1 MSERNG
7 LSYRFAGMRLRV
19 LCAVIFASTLIGSVA
34 QAADK
39 TSANSGSWATAGTWS
54 PSGQPGANDNVTIE
68 NGHSVTV
75 AVAVVNFPSNVTIN
89 AGGTLTLNHTLT
101 VNGTTTVNGSLFIS
115 NTSGNKIFT
124 GDVVI
129 NDGGLWQETVAEDVY
144 YWGNLRNDG
153 IITAS
158 SGIHYFIGA
167 GKTIGG
173 TKAITNASV
182 TVSGTY
188 TNNGMLTVGTALTGT
203 NSLTQGV
210 GSTLKIGQAAVPA
223 IGTLNAS
230 DNPNT
235 VNYYGG
241 AQTVKPIPYHHLTLS
256 GSGAKNLL
264 GVTTVAG
271 VLDYGS
277 SGTTVLSNNI
287 SGGALTMTSGTL
299 NLGAGLTHTFTGAWT
314 RIGGTLN
321 GGSSTLKIGGSVSG
335 SGGAFTGGTGTVEW
349 NAAGDQTLAAVD
361 YNNLILSG
369 SGAKSISAGTAAA
382 GNLSIATGAKASL
395 ADGMNMRVTT
405 LTLGGVD
412 QARGTWGSST
422 SGATH
427 TNDTFFAATTGLI
440 TVNADSSTLIWR
452 GTGDWHAN
460 PENWV
465 NGIPGTGSNVW
476 IASGTVTLSSATSP
490 LGEVI
495 LGAQGAASGAT
506 LVFTNWD
513 TTVVASNV
521 TVLGNGIMTLPP
533 PFTSSQ
539 MSNRVHIVCTN
550 FTLEAG
556 GTINADARG
565 FVRRNG
571 PGKGSEVNIASS
583 YGGGGG
589 GYGGRGG
596 GGKKNSNNGEAGV
609 TPGGPTYGST
619 NAPLDP
625 GSGGGAN
632 AQWASSPGHGGGAVR
647 IAAAGTV
654 MIEGT
659 VTANGSDTTGNT
671 GGGGSGGAIFITCNR
686 FGGSSNGLLQA
697 DGGGGAIYS
706 GGGGGGRIAVHYAS
720 LDGNPGVRFSANS
733 SSASRFTVDVN
744 SMEWSAPA
752 IGTLCFTNSALMDTV
767 LATAGGV
774 GSGLNGY
781 VYFESTNVWSPKL
794 LVMTNSTLGIPE
806 GYAWQITNDLT
817 VTTGTVVVAEH
828 ATLACD
834 RSLTL
839 TNGARLIVYGGATNE
854 VYADYGALVSVTN
867 TLTVGPACWIYPIS
881 DGINGGSVLLRT
893 GNLTLMTGGGIDA
906 NGRGYGRTY
915 GTGKGTTTANSSSV
929 NTPGGGGYGGKGG
942 NGAYAG
948 GSPYGS
954 TNTPIAPGSGG
965 GSWTYN
971 NINFGGH
978 GGGSVRVESA
988 GSVKIDGMVTANG
1001 ENGLKSGAGG
1011 SGGAIFI
1018 TCASLSGAETG
1029 ALQAEGGDSGTATTL
1044 AGGGGGGRIA
1054 VWVGVPA
1061 DEQQKYLQGLS
1072 SRVIRSTDLPR
1083 YYLGS
1088 VPSVVEGAG
1097 HTGTPAEPGTAFFFV
1112 MPALQGTVFMMR

>member
-1 MSERNG
+1 M
-7 LSYRFAGMRLRV
+7 
-19 LCAVIFASTLIGSVA
+19 
-34 QAADK
+34 
-39 TSANSGSWATAGTWS
+39 
-54 PSGQPGANDNVTIE
+54 
-68 NGHSVTV
+68 TV
-75 AVAVVNFPSNVTIN
+75 AVAVAAVNYPSNVTVN
-89 AGGTLTLNHTLT
+89 LGGSLTLNNNLY
-101 VNGTTTVNGSLFIS
+101 VNGTTTVSGSLFIS
-115 NTSGNKIFT
+115 STANNKVFT

-129 NDGGLWQETVAEDVY
+129 NDGGLWQETVAEDVWY
-144 YWGNLRNDG
+144 GGSLRNDG

-158 SGIHYFIGA
+158 SGIHYFYFSGA
-167 GKTIGG
+167 GSISGAN
-173 TKAITNASV
+173 AITNAKV
-182 TVSGTY
+182 EIRGTY
-188 TNNGMLTVGTALTGT
+188 TNNGILTVGTALTGT

-223 IGTLNAS
+223 IATLNAS

-235 VNYYGG
+235 INYYGA
-241 AQTVKPIPYHHLTLS
+241 AQAVKPIPYHHLTLS

-277 SGTTVLSNNI
+277 SGTSILSNNI
-287 SGGALTMTSGTL
+287 SGGAVTMTSGTL
-299 NLGAGLTHTFTGAWT
+299 NLGTGLTHTFTGAWT
-314 RIGGTLN
+314 RIGGTLT
-321 GGSSTLKIGGSVSG
+321 GGSSTLKIGGSASG
-335 SGGAFTGGTGTVEW
+335 AGGAFTASTGTVEW
-349 NAAGDQTLAAVD
+349 NAAGDQTLAAVE
-361 YNNLILSG
+361 YNDLILSG
-369 SGAKSISAGTAAA
+369 GCTKSISAGTAAA
-382 GNLSIATGAKASL
+382 GDLSIATGVKASL

-405 LTLGGVD
+405 LTLGGVG
-412 QARGTWGSST
+412 QARGTWGST
-422 SGATH
+422 ASGAAH
-427 TNDTFFAATTGLI
+427 TNDTFFAATTGI
-440 TVNADSSTLIWR
+440 VTVNADTSTLIWR

-460 PENWV
+460 PGNWI
-465 NGIPGTGSNVW
+465 NGIPGDGSNVW

-513 TTVVASNV
+513 TTLIASNV

-533 PFTSSQ
+533 PFTTSQ

-556 GTINADARG
+556 GTINADASG
-565 FVRRNG
+565 FAQRNG
-571 PGKGSEVNIASS
+571 PGKGADIGRQSASFGAGGAG

-589 GYGGRGG
+589 GGRNRGNGNGLGGV
-596 GGKKNSNNGEAGV
+596 SA
-609 TPGGPTYGST
+609 GGPAYGST

-632 AQWASSPGHGGGAVR
+632 SDYATAPGHGGGAVR
-647 IAAAGTV
+647 IAASGTV

-659 VTANGSDTTGNT
+659 VTANGSGSTGT
-671 GGGGSGGAIFITCNR
+671 GGGGGSGGAIFITCNR

-697 DGGGGAIYS
+697 NGGGGFPVYG

-733 SSASRFTVDVN
+733 SSATRFTVDNN
-744 SMEWSAPA
+744 SIESAPA
-752 IGTLCFTNSALMDTV
+752 IGTLCFTNSALMDKV
-767 LATAGGV
+767 LATASGV

-781 VYFESTNVWSPKL
+781 VFFESTNVWNPKL
-794 LVMTNSTLGIPE
+794 LAVTNSTLGIPE
-806 GYAWQITNDLT
+806 GYTWQITNDLT
-817 VTTGTVVVAEH
+817 VTTGAVVVAGY

-839 TNGARLIVYGGATNE
+839 TNGSRLIVYGGATNTT
-854 VYADYGALVSVTN
+854 YPDYGALVGVTN
-867 TLTVGPACWIYPIS
+867 TLTVGLACWIYPIS

-893 GNLTLMTGGGIDA
+893 GNLTLMAGGGIDA
-906 NGRGYGRTY
+906 NGRGYGRPY
-915 GTGKGTTTANSSSV
+915 GPGKGTTTANSSSV

-942 NGAYAG
+942 NGASGYAG

-971 NINFGGH
+971 NINYGGH
-978 GGGSVRVESA
+978 GGGAVRVESA
-988 GSVKIDGMVTANG
+988 GSVKIDGTVAANG
-1001 ENGLKSGAGG
+1001 ENGLKAGAGG

-1029 ALQAEGGDSGTATTL
+1029 ALQADGGDSGTATTL

-1061 DEQQKYLQGLS
+1061 EEQQKYLQGLS

-1097 HTGTPAEPGTAFFFV
+1097 HTGTPAAPGTAFFFV